1 MEKLIRIKYSKT
13 GPLKYISHL
22 NMARVFTRALRRAD
36 IPVVISIG
44 FNPRFRISFGPP
56 LALGISSNSEYLD
69 IRLKEE
75 MSPGELKDRLNKV
88 LPLGLNIIKAKEIPL
103 SSESLIKVI
112 DSASYMITLRL
123 KFRKETIDLSKKDL
137 VGKDL
142 KSNNLKK
149 ENLRRKSKDLIDEI
163 NKNIKCFLS
172 QKEIVIEKQT
182 KKGIKNVNIR
192 PAILS
197 MEAKEHKGQIL
208 KLKLWLSIGPNENLN
223 PRYVIESWLSKLS
236 KTDYILNIKEICR
249 EGLYIN
255 HKAII

>member
-1 MEKLIRIKYSKT
+1 LEKLIRVKYSKT

-22 NMARVFTRALRRAD
+22 NMAQVFTRALRRAD
-36 IPVVISIG
+36 IPMVISIG

-56 LALGISSNSEYLD
+56 LPLGISSKSEYLD

-75 MSPGELKDRLNKV
+75 MSLGELKDRLNRV

-112 DSASYMITLRL
+112 DSASYMITLKL
-123 KFRKETIDLSKKDL
+123 KFRKETIDF
-137 VGKDL
+137 
-142 KSNNLKK
+142 
-149 ENLRRKSKDLIDEI
+149 RKKDLIDEI
-163 NKNIKCFLS
+163 NKNIKYFLS
-172 QKEIVIEKQT
+172 QKEILIEKET
-182 KKGIKNVNIR
+182 KKGIKNINIR

-208 KLKLWLSIGPNENLN
+208 KLELWLSIGPNENLN
-223 PRYVIESWLSKLS
+223 PRYVIESWLSKFS
-236 KTDYILNIKEICR
+236 KTDYIVNIKQICR

-255 HKAII
+255 HKAVI